1 MKNYK
6 FMKKLLVLA
15 LVLIASSPQMW
26 AGYNWYGNVFFRAPD
41 DWGDLTGKHVQ
52 LGLAQGTSTTNTVY
66 VYFLTEMT
74 RVGTTRLYYT
84 YTGVDHSS
92 WGKEYVVFTMNTSN
106 WNSNNIKLNSCSG
119 WTTPVDYGFSN
130 SDNPYLFNPSG
141 NSNGATVSGSNSS
154 TGSSYSDKRDNL
166 LKKTQRA
173 NLYTNGSSSK
183 VGGSVQIDAYYLTG
197 NTSVATSYVTNGSNT
212 YASYDAAIGTQ
223 VTLTASESTGY
234 DFDGWYT
241 EATGG
246 SLVSS
251 SNPYSYT
258 CTGATTVYARF
269 KSETYNGTINANGG
283 DENTSYTAT
292 YKSKSLVI
300 TVPTKTGYHITGYY
314 TNAAC
319 TTKIAN
325 ANKTLVASTAYTNS
339 SKEWTY
345 TSSAPTLF
353 AGWDIN
359 TYTIAF
365 NANDATYA
373 GPEATGTTA
382 SIAATYGVSYSLTA
396 NGFSKEGY
404 TFNGWNSQ
412 AGGGGTNYTDGQ
424 TVSNLTTT
432 HGATVTLYA
441 KWTGHTYTV
450 TFNPMGGSNLN
461 HHDATVTMGA
471 LYTAGTGLGGAL
483 PTVTAPTGYVFA
495 GWYTA
500 AKGGDKIDESSK
512 VATPND
518 HTLYAH
524 YVKKAQVYFKN
535 TLGWTNV
542 YVTYDAEWNHGDQ
555 DRGAGS
561 SGKTQHQMTQIAGTN
576 IYYDDIPDAV
586 LSSWKYNIAFTSEG
600 MSNYDW
606 FSRGNA
612 VFRRDFDSDA
622 TMFVPTPDDEHKFIK
637 NNISGNPGTWYYSTD
652 QYVDKE
658 GGKITNYRYKNG
670 YWIRYNDLYAGYSLK
685 GSWAWTVD
693 HYVAKPTMADNTYV
707 YTMQDLPANTDYYF
721 RLYKHCET
729 SNTYSSQF
737 ATGDIITSSNCTN
750 VELSA
755 ALTTGDVH
763 MKTTVAGDYTFK
775 FTFGDD
781 GVVKMNL
788 VYPFYVNDYKV
799 VYSYTKGSAQTFES
813 EIIKGRANG
822 IDTISMFIHSGDS
835 ATSRALTI
843 YKCTGINAS
852 GVATWNTSYGTITI
866 PSETA
871 HASGVYNFIITQDG
885 SAAASGALWKKH
897 DGNYYIRTYVSDG
910 GWDLYKY
917 REDNVMKL
925 SEYSMTQTL
934 SAPYSHYYCRYVE
947 STSADITYT
956 VATDYSPKI
965 CPIMIGDATIGDGN
979 RTLPSGNP
987 ANIRFSWNEETNS
1000 TRRAY
1005 LKSAQGSG
1013 NARYLVLHGSDSKL
1027 RNADG
1032 TTIPKKGDGA
1042 EDMKAN
1048 ELLFTDIGNWVYQV
1062 DLKAQPGAAASLI
1075 ARYNSVDRYL
1085 IGGESS
1091 HMTLLGGSGVTAY
1104 PIKAVYDF
1112 KTNRLMTAWTP
1123 SGDITENLTNVDV
1136 LLIRHQQNSGT
1147 IITFSGGSLSTQEII
1162 GAIELRYNELVGQVS
1177 ASSWNQAMREKLKYF
1192 ISFPFD
1198 VNVSDIFGLNSA
1210 YGDAYVIQRYAGDER
1225 ASKGFFRGDGTTTFW
1240 KDMAPGDVMKAN
1252 EGYCVILDNDY
1263 FNGDMGNIWDNKAA
1277 GSSVY
1282 LYFPSDGNVGAI
1294 SADSKTISIPEH
1306 ECTIER
1312 TFTSTSAGGREVSH
1326 KNTDSHWNMMGVP
1339 VFADHSDNGVSGEPG
1354 GVFAD
1359 SYGDDAD
1366 FNYFFEWSPSTNQFS
1381 VRSAKNYP
1389 FRSMHSYMVQYHG
1402 DVTFVGSHPGTP
1414 ASVAAHK
1421 APQKENYQIELQVLN
1436 SDADVL
1442 NRAYV
1447 ELRENAC
1454 DTFALNEDVYMS
1466 YNSRPVN
1473 IYTLAGNYDVA
1484 ANVLS
1489 INDHTI
1495 PVGLEVTKAGTYRI
1509 SMPSNFSGEVM
1520 LLDTFTGESTNLT
1533 LEDFEVTLPK
1543 GVIVDRF
1550 FLKINIKKVATAIDG
1565 VEDGSGSL
1573 KDGKAHKFI
1582 ENGQMYILQNG
1593 LIYDAQGKRVK

>member
-1 MKNYK
+1 MKNFNLIK
-6 FMKKLLVLA
+6 RLFMDSHEKQSPQRFARYAAMLIMLLTLGVG
-15 LVLIASSPQMW
+15 QMW
-26 AGYNWYGNVFFRAPD
+26 ADGGKGFFGSGQWNVKYYDGAGGDKWIGEGDDGATKDLGIKTTLYLKGSWVKTWSNGGWTQSSVVWNFGLSDSYGQSKTASKSSVQGNQTWDFSADYDVIGNAPNNPGQNTIYMYWRLDDYVSSSASYINFTIPGFKKTNVSHTFAN
-41 DWGDLTGKHVQ
+41 TTVS
-52 LGLAQGTSTTNTVY
+52 STKDETISFTQHY
-66 VYFLTEMT
+66 
-74 RVGTTRLYYT
+74 GTTLTTSNCALSGTNSSEFEVRSISE
-84 YTGVDHSS
+84 TGVTVRFKPSSDGNKSATLTITDAHS
-92 WGKEYVVFTMNTSN
+92 KTCT
-106 WNSNNIKLNSCSG
+106 ITLSG
-119 WTTPVDYGFSN
+119 
-130 SDNPYLFNPSG
+130 
-141 NSNGATVSGSNSS
+141 
-154 TGSSYSDKRDNL
+154 
-166 LKKTQRA
+166 KTQRTVT
-173 NLYTNGSSSK
+173 YSK
-183 VGGSVQIDAYYLTG
+183 GDYGT
-197 NTSVATSYVTNGSNT
+197 GSNQT
-212 YASYDAAIGTQ
+212 DNKVYNTDL
-223 VTLTASESTGY
+223 TL
-234 DFDGWYT
+234 
-241 EATGG
+241 
-246 SLVSS
+246 
-251 SNPYSYT
+251 
-258 CTGATTVYARF
+258 
-269 KSETYNGTINANGG
+269 KNGG
-283 DENTSYTAT
+283 HFTR
-292 YKSKSLVI
+292 
-300 TVPTKTGYHITGYY
+300 TGYHQTGW
-314 TNAAC
+314 N
-319 TTKIAN
+319 
-325 ANKTLVASTAYTNS
+325 TNS
-339 SKEWTY
+339 SGSGGTHYNLRGSYTSNSAVTLYPEWT
-345 TSSAPTLF
+345 
-353 AGWDIN
+353 IN

-365 NANDATYA
+365 SANDANYP
-373 GPEATGTTA
+373 GPAATGTTA
-382 SIAATYGVSYSLTA
+382 SIAATYGVSYTLTT

-404 TFNGWNSQ
+404 TFNGWSQ
-412 AGGGGTNYTDGQ
+412 NADGTGTQYTDGQ
-424 TVSNLTTT
+424 TGVSNLTTENEGT
-432 HGATVTLYA
+432 ATLYA

-450 TFNPMGGSNLN
+450 TFNPRGGTNLN

-471 LYTAGTGLGGAL
+471 LYTAGTGLDGAL

-500 AKGGDKIDESSK
+500 ANGGTQITASSK
-512 VATPND
+512 VATPSD

-524 YVKKAQVYFKN
+524 YEPKAQVYFKN
-535 TLGWTNV
+535 TLGWDKV
-542 YVTYDAEWNHGDQ
+542 YVVYDAAWNNTTGT
-555 DRGAGS
+555 GS
-561 SGKTQHQMTQIAGTN
+561 SGKTYRAMTLVPGTTDL
-576 IYYDDIPDAV
+576 YYDDIPDDYIA
-586 LSSWKYNIAFTSEG
+586 SWAYNIAFNNKEIKNATFNSGE
-600 MSNYDW
+600 
-606 FSRGNA
+606 A
-612 VFRRDFDSDA
+612 VFRMDFDSKA
-622 TMFVPTPDDEHKFIK
+622 TVFVPTSNKTMGVE
-637 NNISGNPGTWYYSTD
+637 GNYEKYSVKYYSTGYSGD
-652 QYVDKE
+652 VSNPKYTSGYWKVYNDTYSGYTFTYQ
-658 GGKITNYRYKNG
+658 KNG
-670 YWIRYNDLYAGYSLK
+670 
-685 GSWAWTVD
+685 GSWSSGVKMLSSSTSN
-693 HYVAKPTMADNTYV
+693 NTYV
-707 YTMQDLPANTDYYF
+707 YTVHLDKNAQYNFAF
-721 RLYKHCET
+721 YKECTT
-729 SNTYSSQF
+729 SNTKSSQF
-737 ATGDIITSSNCTN
+737 RYGSEINSDNCTN
-750 VELSA
+750 LKLVCDPNNA
-755 ALTTGDVH
+755 W

-775 FTFGDD
+775 LTMKND
-781 GVVKMNL
+781 GHMYL
-788 VYPFYVNDYKV
+788 TIDYPFYEGDFKV

-813 EIIKGRANG
+813 EIIKCRANG
-822 IDTISMFIHSGDS
+822 KDTISMFIHSGDS
-835 ATSRALTI
+835 ATSRSLKI
-843 YKCTGINAS
+843 HKCTAIDAS
-852 GVATWNTSYGTITI
+852 GSPTWNTSYATITL
-866 PSETA
+866 PSATA
-871 HASGVYNFIITQDG
+871 SGKTSGVYDFIISQTG
-885 SAAASGALWKKH
+885 SKVASGAVWQKH

-965 CPIMIGDATIGDGN
+965 CPIMTGDATIGVDN

-987 ANIRFSWNEETNS
+987 ANIRFSWNEETNV

-1005 LKSAQGSG
+1005 LKSAQGMG
-1013 NARYLVLHGSDSKL
+1013 NARFLVLHGSDNKL

-1091 HMTLLGGSGVTAY
+1091 YMTLLGGSGITAY

-1177 ASSWNQAMREKLKYF
+1177 ASSWTEAMREKLKYF

-1326 KNTDSHWNMMGVP
+1326 TNTDSHWNMMGVP

-1359 SYGDDAD
+1359 SYGGDAD

>member
-1 MKNYK
+1 MKNFK
-6 FMKKLLVLA
+6 FKWLLLSII
-15 LVLIASSPQMW
+15 LSIASINQVWAQSGFWTDNAWDFEYYNGSDNVWHGAANLKDNDRTVSLGVLTSFYLKGCWVKTYSNNNYYTQDMRWHYGIGDGSHDYLLDYGWANRNPGVWNFNNGSHDFINYDVIGEAPNNPGENTMWMYWELDKEYHSGQAVTSKTCYVNFTIPGFKDLSTTLVTFDPTAVGSNNSKSITYTHYGTAPTNVAARYSITGTNADQFSITALSGTGATIRFSPTS
-26 AGYNWYGNVFFRAPD
+26 AGTKTATLVINDVHGKTTSNIT
-41 DWGDLTGKHVQ
+41 LTGKTKVTVTYSK
-52 LGLAQGTSTTNTVY
+52 GT
-66 VYFLTEMT
+66 
-74 RVGTTRLYYT
+74 
-84 YTGVDHSS
+84 
-92 WGKEYVVFTMNTSN
+92 
-106 WNSNNIKLNSCSG
+106 
-119 WTTPVDYGFSN
+119 YG
-130 SDNPYLFNPSG
+130 
-141 NSNGATVSGSNSS
+141 
-154 TGSSYSDKRDNL
+154 
-166 LKKTQRA
+166 
-173 NLYTNGSSSK
+173 
-183 VGGSVQIDAYYLTG
+183 
-197 NTSVATSYVTNGSNT
+197 
-212 YASYDAAIGTQ
+212 
-223 VTLTASESTGY
+223 
-234 DFDGWYT
+234 
-241 EATGG
+241 TGG
-246 SLVSS
+246 DR
-251 SNPYSYT
+251 T
-258 CTGATTVYARF
+258 ADKVYG
-269 KSETYNGTINANGG
+269 ETLKLADKGYFTR
-283 DENTSYTAT
+283 
-292 YKSKSLVI
+292 
-300 TVPTKTGYHITGYY
+300 TGYHQTGWNTDASGSGGTSYALEGDY
-314 TNAAC
+314 TYNSAV
-319 TTKIAN
+319 
-325 ANKTLVASTAYTNS
+325 TLYP
-339 SKEWTY
+339 EWT
-345 TSSAPTLF
+345 
-353 AGWDIN
+353 IN

-365 NANDATYA
+365 SANDENYP

-382 SIAATYGVSYSLTA
+382 SISPATYGVSYTLTT

-404 TFNGWNSQ
+404 TFNGWSQ
-412 AGGGGTNYTDGQ
+412 NADGTGTQYTDGQ
-424 TVSNLTTT
+424 SGISNLTTVNEGT
-432 HGATVTLYA
+432 ATLYA
-441 KWTGHTYTV
+441 KWTGLTYTV

-512 VATPND
+512 VATPSD

-561 SGKTQHQMTQIAGTN
+561 SGKTQHQMTQITGTN

-600 MSNYDW
+600 MSNYEW

-658 GGKITNYRYKNG
+658 GSKITNYRYKNG

-693 HYVAKPTMADNTYV
+693 HYVAKPTMADSTYV
-707 YTMQDLPANTDYYF
+707 YTMQGLSANTDYYF

-737 ATGDIITSSNCTN
+737 ATGDIITSANCTN

-788 VYPFYVNDYKV
+788 VYPFSMNDYKV

-822 IDTISMFIHSGDS
+822 IDTISMFILSGDS

-871 HASGVYNFIITQDG
+871 HASGVYNFIITQNG
-885 SAAASGALWKKH
+885 SAAASGQYWKKY
-897 DGNYYIRTYVSDG
+897 DGNYYIRTSVSDG
-910 GWDLYKY
+910 GWDVYKN
-917 REDNVMKL
+917 RTDNVMKL

-934 SAPYSHYYCRYVE
+934 SAPYSHYYCRYVS
-947 STSADITYT
+947 STDIDITYT
-956 VATDYSPKI
+956 IATDYSPKI
-965 CPIMIGDATIGDGN
+965 CPIMTGDATIGVGN

-987 ANIRFSWNEETNS
+987 ANIRFSWNEETNA

-1005 LKSAQGSG
+1005 LKSAQGEG
-1013 NARYLVLHGSDSKL
+1013 NSRYLVLHGSDTKL
-1027 RNADG
+1027 RDANG
-1032 TTIPKKGDGA
+1032 STIPAAGDLQ
-1042 EDMKAN
+1042 AN
-1048 ELLFTDIGNWVYQV
+1048 ELQFTDIGNWVYQV
-1062 DLKAQPGAAASLI
+1062 DLQAQPGAAASLI
-1075 ARYNSVDRYL
+1075 AKYNGSDRYL
-1085 IGGESS
+1085 IGGASS
-1091 HMTLLGGSGVTAY
+1091 YMTLIGGTGATLY
-1104 PIKAVYDF
+1104 TIKAVYDF

-1123 SGDITENLTNVDV
+1123 SGDITDQLSNVDV
-1136 LLIRHQQNSGT
+1136 LLLRYKQNSGT
-1147 IITFSGGSLSTQEII
+1147 AITFSGSGSLTTKEII
-1162 GAIELRYNELVGQVS
+1162 GAIKLDYDDMVGHVG

-1277 GSSVY
+1277 HSSVY
-1282 LYFPSDGNVGAI
+1282 LYFPSDGNVGDI
-1294 SADSKTISIPEH
+1294 STENQTISIPGH
-1306 ECTIER
+1306 ECKIER

-1326 KNTDSHWNMMGVP
+1326 TNTDSHWNMMGVP

-1359 SYGDDAD
+1359 SYGDDDD

-1381 VRSAKNYP
+1381 IRSAKNYP

-1509 SMPSNFSGEVM
+1509 TMPSNFSGEVT
-1520 LLDTFTGESTNLT
+1520 LLDTFTGASTNLA

-1543 GVIVDRF
+1543 GVVVDRF

-1565 VEDGSGSL
+1565 VEDGSNTL

-1593 LIYDAQGKRVK
+1593 VIYDAQGKRVK

>member
-6 FMKKLLVLA
+6 FKWLLLSFI
-15 LVLIASSPQMW
+15 LSIASINQVWAQSGFWTDNAWDFEYYNGSSNVWHGAANLKDNDRTVNLGVLTSFYLKGCWVKTYSNNNYYTQDMRWHYGIGDGSHDYFLNYGWANRNPGVWNFNNGSHDFINYDVIGEAPNNPGENTMW
-26 AGYNWYGNVFFRAPD
+26 MYWELDKEYHSGQAVTSKTCYVNFTIPGFKKTNVSHTFANTTVSSTKDETISFTQHYGTTLTTSNCA
-41 DWGDLTGKHVQ
+41 LTGDNK
-52 LGLAQGTSTTNTVY
+52 
-66 VYFLTEMT
+66 TEFEV
-74 RVGTTRLYYT
+74 RSISE
-84 YTGVDHSS
+84 TGVTVRFKPSSDGNKSATLTITDAHS
-92 WGKEYVVFTMNTSN
+92 KTCT
-106 WNSNNIKLNSCSG
+106 IALSG
-119 WTTPVDYGFSN
+119 
-130 SDNPYLFNPSG
+130 
-141 NSNGATVSGSNSS
+141 
-154 TGSSYSDKRDNL
+154 
-166 LKKTQRA
+166 KTQRTVT
-173 NLYTNGSSSK
+173 YSK
-183 VGGSVQIDAYYLTG
+183 GTYGT
-197 NTSVATSYVTNGSNT
+197 GSNRT
-212 YASYDAAIGTQ
+212 ANKVYNE
-223 VTLTASESTGY
+223 TLQLADKGY
-234 DFDGWYT
+234 FT
-241 EATGG
+241 
-246 SLVSS
+246 
-251 SNPYSYT
+251 
-258 CTGATTVYARF
+258 R
-269 KSETYNGTINANGG
+269 
-283 DENTSYTAT
+283 
-292 YKSKSLVI
+292 
-300 TVPTKTGYHITGYY
+300 TGYHQTGWN
-314 TNAAC
+314 TNASGSGGTSYALKGNY
-319 TTKIAN
+319 TSNSAV
-325 ANKTLVASTAYTNS
+325 TLFP
-339 SKEWTY
+339 EWT
-345 TSSAPTLF
+345 
-353 AGWDIN
+353 IN

-365 NANDATYA
+365 SANDENYP

-382 SIAATYGVSYSLTA
+382 SIAATYGVSYTLTT

-404 TFNGWNSQ
+404 TFNGWSQ
-412 AGGGGTNYTDGQ
+412 NADGTGTQYTDGQ
-424 TVSNLTTT
+424 SGISNLTTENEGT
-432 HGATVTLYA
+432 ATLYA

-450 TFNPMGGSNLN
+450 TFNPRGGTNLN

-512 VATPND
+512 VATPSD

-524 YVKKAQVYFKN
+524 YEPKAQVYFKN
-535 TLGWTNV
+535 TLGWSKV
-542 YVTYDAEWNHGDQ
+542 YVVYDAAWNNTTGT
-555 DRGAGS
+555 GS
-561 SGKTQHQMTQIAGTN
+561 SGKTYRAMTLVPGTTDL
-576 IYYDDIPDAV
+576 YYDDIPDGYIA
-586 LSSWKYNIAFTSEG
+586 SWAYNIAFNDKEIKNATFNSG
-600 MSNYDW
+600 H
-606 FSRGNA
+606 A
-612 VFRRDFDSDA
+612 VFRMDFDSKA
-622 TMFVPTPDDEHKFIK
+622 TMFVPTSETR
-637 NNISGNPGTWYYSTD
+637 SGYDG
-652 QYVDKE
+652 
-658 GGKITNYRYKNG
+658 NYTKNG
-670 YWIRYNDLYAGYSLK
+670 VIYQSTGYADGSSANPQYNSGYWKVYNDTYSGYTLTYQK
-685 GSWAWTVD
+685 KNGAWTSGIKMCSSSAD
-693 HYVAKPTMADNTYV
+693 DNTYV
-707 YTMQDLPANTDYYF
+707 YTVHMDANSQYNF
-721 RLYKHCET
+721 AFYKECTT
-729 SNTYSSQF
+729 SNTKSRQF
-737 ATGDIITSSNCTN
+737 RYGSEINSGACTN
-750 VELSA
+750 LKLVCYPDNA
-755 ALTTGDVH
+755 W

-775 FTFGDD
+775 LTMKND
-781 GVVKMNL
+781 GHMYL
-788 VYPFYVNDYKV
+788 TIDYPLYSGDYKV

-813 EIIKGRANG
+813 EIIKCRANG
-822 IDTISMFIHSGDS
+822 KDTISMFIHSGDS

-852 GVATWNTSYGTITI
+852 GVATWNTSYATIAL
-866 PSETA
+866 PDATA
-871 HASGVYNFIITQDG
+871 SGKTSGVYDFIISQNG
-885 SAAASGALWKKH
+885 SAAASGQYWKKY

-917 REDNVMKL
+917 RTDNVMKL

-965 CPIMIGDATIGDGN
+965 CPIMTGDATIGVGN

-987 ANIRFSWNEETNS
+987 ANIRFSWNEETNA

-1005 LKSAQGSG
+1005 LKSAQGVG
-1013 NARYLVLHGSDSKL
+1013 NSRYLVLHGSDTKL
-1027 RNADG
+1027 RDANG
-1032 TTIPKKGDGA
+1032 STISAAGDLQ
-1042 EDMKAN
+1042 AN
-1048 ELLFTDIGNWVYQV
+1048 ELQFTDIGNWVYQV
-1062 DLKAQPGAAASLI
+1062 DLQAQPGAEASLI
-1075 ARYNSVDRYL
+1075 AKYNGSDRYL
-1085 IGGESS
+1085 IGGASS
-1091 HMTLLGGSGVTAY
+1091 YMTLIGGTGATLY
-1104 PIKAVYDF
+1104 TIKAVYDF

-1123 SGDITENLTNVDV
+1123 SGAITDQLSNVDV
-1136 LLIRHQQNSGT
+1136 LLLRYKQNSGT
-1147 IITFSGGSLSTQEII
+1147 AITFSGSGSLTTKEII
-1162 GAIELRYNELVGQVS
+1162 GAIKLDYDDMVGHVG
-1177 ASSWNQAMREKLKYF
+1177 ASSWTRDMREKLKYF

-1282 LYFPSDGNVGAI
+1282 LYFPSDGNVGDI
-1294 SADSKTISIPEH
+1294 SSENQTISILEH
-1306 ECTIER
+1306 ECKIER

-1359 SYGDDAD
+1359 LYGDDND

-1381 VRSAKNYP
+1381 VRSAKNYT

-1402 DVTFVGSHPGTP
+1402 KVTFVGSHPGTP

-1509 SMPSNFSGEVM
+1509 TMPSNFSGEVT
-1520 LLDTFTGESTNLT
+1520 LLDTFTGESTNLA

-1543 GVIVDRF
+1543 GVVVDRF

-1565 VEDGSGSL
+1565 VEDGSNTL
-1573 KDGKAHKFI
+1573 KNGKAHKFI

-1593 LIYDAQGKRVK
+1593 VIYDAQGKRVK